1 MIARSRKRE
10 TVGYDLRCCR
20 CMSCR
25 WTLGPRGTPLFQHYS
40 HLLSW
45 NGALPATP
53 IVFAFL
59 FENPKKEALATE
71 KRDKKRGLYYIWN
84 RILWTTQYSTWSFR
98 QEDSPLTNKRS
109 TCCNAAIPRH
119 CDSER
124 WLPLCDSAISIHA
137 KPSVVAL
144 TKLCNAS
151 LSVLTNS
158 LDHASCWL
166 AC

>member
-1 MIARSRKRE
+1 MQNLITNSPNMIARSRKRE

-109 TCCNAAIPRH
+109 TCCNAGM
-119 CDSER
+119 
-124 WLPLCDSAISIHA
+124 LPYRVIATLNAGSLCVTVQS
-137 KPSVVAL
+137 PYMPNLV
-144 TKLCNAS
+144 
-151 LSVLTNS
+151 
-158 LDHASCWL
+158 W
-166 AC
+166 